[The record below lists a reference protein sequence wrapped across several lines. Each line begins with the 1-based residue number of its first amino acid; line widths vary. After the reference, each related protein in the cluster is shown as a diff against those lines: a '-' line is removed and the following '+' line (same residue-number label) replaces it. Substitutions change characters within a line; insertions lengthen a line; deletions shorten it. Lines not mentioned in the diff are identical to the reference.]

1 MIANAREWLE
11 VGMAMSRKD
20 PRGSRV
26 YAVPLFGIAVLLA
39 SYWVLVDWQELPSM
53 LDSALSLMHL

>member
-1 MIANAREWLE
+1 
-11 VGMAMSRKD
+11 MAMSRKE